1 MNSKIK
7 SPIDPQGQVLA
18 DCLHRLGEE
27 PTEAY
32 NTVQAVRSMS
42 ADNIIHEIRTI
53 GTSVDA
59 KIDVQNAKFE
69 SQNAKIESL
78 RWMLGVLI
86 GLLMLLAML
95 GFFAFIG
102 RAEPVSDPC
111 AHAESSQALVQPET
125 PASEPLAPADEPPKA
140 QTDGRP
146 ERPAVDR
153 EPRRGG
159 GADLQEDTLE

>member
-1 MNSKIK
+1 
-7 SPIDPQGQVLA
+7 
-18 DCLHRLGEE
+18 
-27 PTEAY
+27 
-32 NTVQAVRSMS
+32 MS

-53 GTSVDA
+53 GTSVDS
-59 KIDVQNAKFE
+59 KIDVQNAKFDSQFHSQNAKFDSQIE

-78 RWMLGVLI
+78 RWLVGVLI
-86 GLLMLLAML
+86 ALLTLLAML

-102 RAEPVSDPC
+102 RAEHVSDPC

-146 ERPAVDR
+146 ERPAVGR